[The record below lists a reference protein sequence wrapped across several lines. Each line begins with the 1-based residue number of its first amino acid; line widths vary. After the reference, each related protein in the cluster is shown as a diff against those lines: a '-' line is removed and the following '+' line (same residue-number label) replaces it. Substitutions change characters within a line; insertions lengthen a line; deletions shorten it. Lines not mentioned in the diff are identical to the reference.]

1 MTKKTLKTLQ
11 ILTMNRR
18 GLALLNPYP
27 NEQLP
32 TILSTHIP
40 HFILEKNM
48 ALLKTVDAKLFQ
60 SEIPYKPM
68 GKYAH
73 FLTVRIT
80 ESYPL
85 FQTDSELNKARVR
98 AGVKDKNTISRL
110 SMFKRKQST
119 PERLVGRELL
129 RKYEFMTAE
138 ECEYNVSFAMD
149 NPDCIIYGFAIG
161 DSGSEKSK
169 VVVDTAF
176 SITAFDESHETFTLN
191 APFENG
197 TMASKGESGSKAG
210 EVTSRI
216 NQQDHIRPQVFF
228 PSIVTLKDPTEA
240 SFLYVFNN
248 ILRTRHYGAQTT
260 RTGRVRN
267 ELVGVIFA
275 DGEITSNLRWTQAI
289 YDQMKANNTLKSS
302 DPLDEDDV
310 ITSAKSAIESLMND
324 EFIVHTDFIGDA
336 FIPLINE
343 VKSLTN
349 NEAGIKS
356 ILQKADIEAKEYA
369 GKHISK
375 KKTAAKTK

>member
-1 MTKKTLKTLQ
+1 
-11 ILTMNRR
+11 
-18 GLALLNPYP
+18 
-27 NEQLP
+27 
-32 TILSTHIP
+32 
-40 HFILEKNM
+40 M
-48 ALLKTVDAKLFQ
+48 ALLKAIDSKFFHA
-60 SEIPYKPM
+60 EIPYKPM

-73 FLTVRIT
+73 FLTIRVT

-85 FQTDSELNKARVR
+85 FQTDGELNKARIR
-98 AGVKDKNTISRL
+98 AGIEDKKTISRL

-129 RKYEFMTAE
+129 RTYGFVKPE
-138 ECEYNVSFAMD
+138 ECEYNVAFGMD

-191 APFENG
+191 APFESG
-197 TMASKGESGSKAG
+197 TMASKGEKGTKVG

-267 ELVGVIFA
+267 ELIGVIFA
-275 DGEITSNLRWTQAI
+275 DGEIVSNLRWTQSI
-289 YDQMKANNTLKSS
+289 YDYMQAEGTLKDL
-302 DPLDEDDV
+302 DPLDE
-310 ITSAKSAIESLMND
+310 ESVKEAATVTIQNLMSE
-324 EFIVHTDFIGDA
+324 EFIVHTDLIGSD
-336 FIPLINE
+336 FQILLKE
-343 VKSLTN
+343 VKSLTG
-349 NEAGIKS
+349 NEEGIKS
-356 ILQKADIEAKEYA
+356 ILQQANAEAKAYA
-369 GKHISK
+369 KKHISDK
-375 KKTAAKTK
+375 KKVASEKP

>member
-1 MTKKTLKTLQ
+1 M
-11 ILTMNRR
+11 
-18 GLALLNPYP
+18 
-27 NEQLP
+27 
-32 TILSTHIP
+32 S
-40 HFILEKNM
+40 
-48 ALLKTVDAKLFQ
+48 LLKSVDAKFFHDQ
-60 SEIPYKPM
+60 IPYKPM

-73 FLTVRIT
+73 FLTIRVT

-85 FQTDSELNKARVR
+85 FQTDGELNKARVR
-98 AGVKDKNTISRL
+98 AGIEDPTPMSRL
-110 SMFKRKQST
+110 AMFKRKQST

-129 RKYEFMTAE
+129 RSYGLVQAD
-138 ECEYNVSFAMD
+138 ECEYNVKFAMN

-176 SITAFDESHETFTLN
+176 SITSFDESHETFTLN

-197 TMASKGESGSKAG
+197 TMSKQG

-260 RTGRVRN
+260 RTGRIRN
-267 ELVGVIFA
+267 ELIGVVFA

-289 YDQMKANNTLKSS
+289 YDCMRAENMLHLA
-302 DPLDEDDV
+302 DPLSENDV
-310 ITSAKSAIESLMND
+310 MTAAKTAITQLMEE
-324 EFIVHTDFIGDA
+324 EFIVHTDLIGDD
-336 FIPLINE
+336 FQTLLNE
-343 VKSLTN
+343 VKKLTGD
-349 NEAGIKS
+349 EDGIKAM
-356 ILQKADIEAKEYA
+356 LQKAMDESKAYFTAYVEKPKKPTAKA
-369 GKHISK
+369 G
-375 KKTAAKTK
+375 A

>member
-1 MTKKTLKTLQ
+1 
-11 ILTMNRR
+11 
-18 GLALLNPYP
+18 
-27 NEQLP
+27 
-32 TILSTHIP
+32 
-40 HFILEKNM
+40 M
-48 ALLKTVDAKLFQ
+48 ALLKTLDSKFFH

-73 FLTVRIT
+73 FLTVRVT

-85 FQTDSELNKARVR
+85 FQTDGELNKARVR
-98 AGVKDKNTISRL
+98 AGVEDKNTISRL

-129 RKYEFMTAE
+129 RTYGFVKPE
-138 ECEYNVSFAMD
+138 ECEYNVSFGMD

-197 TMASKGESGSKAG
+197 TMASKGEKDSKPG

-267 ELVGVIFA
+267 ELIGVVFA
-275 DGEITSNLRWTQAI
+275 DGEIVSNLRWTQAI
-289 YDQMKANNTLKSS
+289 YDQMKVDGTLKAP

-310 ITSAKSAIESLMND
+310 AQAAKASIQSLMGE
-324 EFIVHTDFIGDA
+324 EFIVHTDFIGED
-336 FIPLINE
+336 FQSLITE
-343 VKSLTN
+343 VKSLTAS
-349 NEAGIKS
+349 EDDIRS
-356 ILQKADIEAKEYA
+356 ILGQADKEAKAYA
-369 GKHISK
+369 DKHIGK
-375 KKTAAKTK
+375 KKAASARS

>member
-1 MTKKTLKTLQ
+1 M
-11 ILTMNRR
+11 
-18 GLALLNPYP
+18 AFLNTID
-27 NEQLP
+27 QKFFLP
-32 TILSTHIP
+32 AIS
-40 HFILEKNM
+40 
-48 ALLKTVDAKLFQ
+48 
-60 SEIPYKPM
+60 YKPM

-73 FLTVRIT
+73 FLTVRVT

-85 FQTDSELNKARVR
+85 FQTDGELNKARVR
-98 AGVKDKNTISRL
+98 AGIKDSNAISRL
-110 SMFKRKQST
+110 TMFKRKQST

-129 RKYEFMTAE
+129 RNYGIMTAE
-138 ECEYNVSFAMD
+138 ECEYNVSFAMN

-176 SITAFDESHETFTLN
+176 SITPFDESHETFTLN

-197 TMASKGESGSKAG
+197 TMASKGEDGSKPG

-240 SFLYVFNN
+240 NFLYVFNN

-289 YDQMKANNTLKSS
+289 YDKLQAENKISDR
-302 DPLDEDDV
+302 DPLNEDDV
-310 ITSAKSAIESLMND
+310 LAAATNAIQELMSE
-324 EFIVHTDFIGDA
+324 EFIVHSDFIGA
-336 FIPLINE
+336 NFAPLLNE
-343 VKSLTN
+343 VKSL
-349 NEAGIKS
+349 AGSEVEIKK
-356 ILQKADIEAKEYA
+356 ILAKADGEAKDYA
-369 GKHISK
+369 KVHIK
-375 KKTAAKTK
+375 APKTETEKTKTGKGSKDK

>member
-1 MTKKTLKTLQ
+1 MT
-11 ILTMNRR
+11 
-18 GLALLNPYP
+18 
-27 NEQLP
+27 
-32 TILSTHIP
+32 
-40 HFILEKNM
+40 
-48 ALLKTVDAKLFQ
+48 LLKSIDAKFFHT
-60 SEIPYKPM
+60 EIPYKPM

-73 FLTVRIT
+73 FLTVRVT

-85 FQTDSELNKARVR
+85 FQTDGELNKARVR
-98 AGVKDKNTISRL
+98 AGVDDKSTISRL

-129 RKYEFMTAE
+129 RTYGFVKPE
-138 ECEYNVSFAMD
+138 ECEYNVAFGMD

-191 APFENG
+191 APYENG
-197 TMASKGESGSKAG
+197 TMAAKGEKKADGKLDGNIGS
-210 EVTSRI
+210 VTARI

-267 ELVGVIFA
+267 ELIGVVFA
-275 DGEITSNLRWTQAI
+275 DGEIVSNLRWTQAI
-289 YDQMKANNTLKSS
+289 YDQMKLDETLKAP

-310 ITSAKSAIESLMND
+310 AQAAKASIKSLMGED
-324 EFIVHTDFIGDA
+324 FIVHTDFIGED
-336 FIPLINE
+336 FQSLITE
-343 VKSLTN
+343 VKSLTAS
-349 NEAGIKS
+349 EDGIRS
-356 ILQKADIEAKEYA
+356 ILGKADQEAKAYA
-369 GKHISK
+369 DKHIGK
-375 KKTAAKTK
+375 KKAASARS

>member
-1 MTKKTLKTLQ
+1 
-11 ILTMNRR
+11 
-18 GLALLNPYP
+18 
-27 NEQLP
+27 
-32 TILSTHIP
+32 
-40 HFILEKNM
+40 M
-48 ALLKTVDAKLFQ
+48 AILKTVESKFFQ
-60 SEIPYKPM
+60 AEIPYKPM
-68 GKYAH
+68 GKYVH
-73 FLTVRIT
+73 FLTIRIT

-85 FQTDSELNKARVR
+85 FQTDAELNKARVR
-98 AGVKDKNTISRL
+98 AGVKDKTTISRL

-129 RKYEFMTAE
+129 RNYGLMTAE
-138 ECEYNVSFAMD
+138 ECEYNVNFAMD

-191 APFENG
+191 APYENG
-197 TMASKGESGSKAG
+197 TMASKGENGSKPG

-267 ELVGVIFA
+267 ELIGVIFA

-289 YDQMKANNTLKSS
+289 YDKMKSNNTLNAP

-310 ITSAKSAIESLMND
+310 ITAAKNAIEALMAD

-336 FIPLINE
+336 FVSLINE
-343 VKSLTN
+343 VKTLTGS
-349 NEAGIKS
+349 EKGIQT
-356 ILQKADIEAKEYA
+356 ILQKADAEAKDYA
-369 GKHISK
+369 KKHISK
-375 KKTAAKTK
+375 KKTAAKAGKE

>member
-1 MTKKTLKTLQ
+1 MTFLKT
-11 ILTMNRR
+11 IN
-18 GLALLNPYP
+18 
-27 NEQLP
+27 
-32 TILSTHIP
+32 S
-40 HFILEKNM
+40 
-48 ALLKTVDAKLFQ
+48 KLFHT
-60 SEIPYKPM
+60 EIPYKPM
-68 GKYAH
+68 GKYVH
-73 FLTVRIT
+73 FLTIRIT

-85 FQTDSELNKARVR
+85 FQTDGELNKARVK
-98 AGVKDKNTISRL
+98 AGVTDKNTISRL

-129 RKYEFMTAE
+129 RNYGLMTAE
-138 ECEYNVSFAMD
+138 ECEYNVDFAMN

-191 APFENG
+191 APYENG
-197 TMASKGESGSKAG
+197 TMSRQG

-267 ELVGVIFA
+267 ELIGVVFA
-275 DGEITSNLRWTQAI
+275 DGEITSNLRWTQTI
-289 YDQMKANNTLKSS
+289 YDVMKANNSLHSP

-310 ITSAKSAIESLMND
+310 IAAAKRAIESLMSE
-324 EFIVHTDFIGDA
+324 EFIVHTDFIGET
-336 FIPLINE
+336 FTSLLNE
-343 VKSLTN
+343 VKTLTG
-349 NEAGIKS
+349 NEDGIKA
-356 ILQKADIEAKEYA
+356 ILQKADAEAKAYF
-369 GKHISK
+369 K
-375 KKTAAKTK
+375 KYVEKPKKANAKTK

>member
-1 MTKKTLKTLQ
+1 M
-11 ILTMNRR
+11 
-18 GLALLNPYP
+18 G
-27 NEQLP
+27 
-32 TILSTHIP
+32 
-40 HFILEKNM
+40 
-48 ALLKTVDAKLFQ
+48 LLKTVEPKFFQ
-60 SEIPYKPM
+60 TEIPYKPM
-68 GKYAH
+68 GKYVH
-73 FLTVRIT
+73 FLTIRIT

-85 FQTDSELNKARVR
+85 FQTDAELNKARVR
-98 AGVKDKNTISRL
+98 AGVKDKTTISRL

-119 PERLVGRELL
+119 PERLIGRELL
-129 RKYEFMTAE
+129 RNYGLMTAE
-138 ECEYNVSFAMD
+138 ECEYNVNFAMD

-191 APFENG
+191 APYENG
-197 TMASKGESGSKAG
+197 TMASKGENGSKPG

-267 ELVGVIFA
+267 ELIGVVFA

-289 YDQMKANNTLKSS
+289 YDQMKSNNTLNPP
-302 DPLDEDDV
+302 DPLDEDEV
-310 ITSAKSAIESLMND
+310 ITAAKNAIEALMAD

-336 FIPLINE
+336 FVSLINE
-343 VKSLTN
+343 VKTLTGS
-349 NEAGIKS
+349 EKGIQA
-356 ILQKADIEAKEYA
+356 ILQKADAEAKDYA
-369 GKHISK
+369 KKHISK
-375 KKTAAKTK
+375 KKTTAKAGKE

>member
-1 MTKKTLKTLQ
+1 
-11 ILTMNRR
+11 
-18 GLALLNPYP
+18 
-27 NEQLP
+27 
-32 TILSTHIP
+32 
-40 HFILEKNM
+40 M
-48 ALLKTVDAKLFQ
+48 AILKTVESKFFQ
-60 SEIPYKPM
+60 AEIPYKPM
-68 GKYAH
+68 GKYVH
-73 FLTVRIT
+73 FLTIRIT

-85 FQTDSELNKARVR
+85 FQTDAELNKARVR
-98 AGVKDKNTISRL
+98 AGVKDKTTISRL

-129 RKYEFMTAE
+129 RNYGLMTAE
-138 ECEYNVSFAMD
+138 ECEYNVNFAMD

-191 APFENG
+191 APYENG
-197 TMASKGESGSKAG
+197 TMASKGENGSKPG

-267 ELVGVIFA
+267 ELIGVVFA

-289 YDQMKANNTLKSS
+289 YDQMKSNNTLNTP

-310 ITSAKSAIESLMND
+310 ITAAKNAIEALMAD
-324 EFIVHTDFIGDA
+324 EFIVHTDFIGDT
-336 FIPLINE
+336 FVSLINE
-343 VKSLTN
+343 VKTLTGS
-349 NEAGIKS
+349 EKGIQA
-356 ILQKADIEAKEYA
+356 ILQKADAEAKDYA
-369 GKHISK
+369 KKHISK
-375 KKTAAKTK
+375 KKTAAKAGKE